1 MTPLLMANARSC
13 PSNPCA
19 QPRTVTVLPSHW
31 PGVGSATWIVEAAV
45 PVTNQRPLRNCS
57 LMTVVGPP
65 RWGVIVMVAVD
76 DVAR

>member
-1 MTPLLMANARSC
+1 
-13 PSNPCA
+13 
-19 QPRTVTVLPSHW
+19 
-31 PGVGSATWIVEAAV
+31 VEAAV